1 MKLMVT
7 GGAGFIG
14 SEFVRQGVEK
24 GHNIVVVD
32 KLSYAGDLKRL
43 AAVQDKIRHYNVDIA
58 DIDRLKEVFLK
69 EKPEAVINFAAE
81 THVDRSIIN
90 PHDFIQANII
100 GTFNLLELSKNYKI
114 ERFVHISTDEVYG
127 ALGENG
133 NFTEDSCINP
143 NSPYSASKASCDLL
157 ARSYFKTYKYPVII
171 VRPSNNYG
179 PWQYPEKLIPVV
191 IIKALLDE
199 PIPVYGTGKNVREW
213 LYVEDC
219 NEAIFVALMK
229 GQPGEVYNI
238 GSGFEKQNIDVVKTI
253 LAILGKS
260 EELIQ
265 FVEDRPGHDFRYS
278 LNTDKIRQE
287 LGWSAKTDFDTGLQK
302 TVNWYSTNK
311 DWLFEKLDLLK
322 NYWGSIYKL

>member
-219 NEAIFVALMK
+219 NEAIFAALMK